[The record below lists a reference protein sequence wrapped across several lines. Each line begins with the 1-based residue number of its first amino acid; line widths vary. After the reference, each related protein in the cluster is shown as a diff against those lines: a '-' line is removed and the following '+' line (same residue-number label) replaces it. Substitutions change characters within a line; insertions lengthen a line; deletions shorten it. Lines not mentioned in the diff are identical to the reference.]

1 MSLIL
6 IGFYLITW
14 TPYAIAA
21 MYSVFL
27 KYFSNLPTISP
38 ILATIPALFA
48 KSSLV
53 WPGILNLVLMKKQRK
68 EFADMVEES
77 SKRLF
82 IFNSFKRF
90 SVNKL

>member
-1 MSLIL
+1 MLI
-6 IGFYLITW
+6 
-14 TPYAIAA
+14 
-21 MYSVFL
+21 
-27 KYFSNLPTISP
+27 
-38 ILATIPALFA
+38 IPALFA
-48 KSSLV
+48 KSSLA

-90 SVNKL
+90 PVNNL